1 MKHLSVVF
9 VVFILF
15 VVEAC
20 TKKAS
25 TPEPLPTASPTWGL
39 NKSWQMWGHQVT
51 HYHPSNGN
59 QIPSRYDTVRNLTV
73 AINVIDD
80 TTIFLPGSD
89 TFSQILISTNP
100 MYIEYIPKFW
110 KDIGFRPFSTSLKYY
125 HDIDSVSY
133 FYNHSGVSYDDTVI
147 LYTK

>member
-1 MKHLSVVF
+1 MKYLPAIF

-15 VVEAC
+15 LVAC
-20 TKKAS
+20 KKQPS
-25 TPEPLPTASPTWGL
+25 TPALLTTASPTWGL

-51 HYHPSNGN
+51 HYHPSNGA
-59 QIPSRYDTVRNLTV
+59 QIPTRHDTFINQTIT
-73 AINVIDD
+73 INVIND
-80 TTIFLPGSD
+80 TTFNFPGSD
-89 TFSQILISTNP
+89 TFSQISISTNP